1 MTALSLAAMSNARL
15 ATDVN
20 AAFDHA
26 MDVLVGALFPLVGA
40 IVGGVVVWAVMSW
53 AWWRWWFQ
61 GNKAARLVHLR
72 RKELSEAFGV
82 TFSRV
87 RRDGRMSIAPRDT
100 KRFQRE
106 GFADELAQ
114 AIKTPVAVSIRGGFL
129 EIRTPVEVP
138 EVVNGDYV
146 FDADQGTVIIGVD
159 KDTGAPAAVSLKE
172 QSGVIVGAMP
182 GSGKTVLLDG
192 ITAALR
198 GDAQVVEFDGKLD
211 DPTEFA
217 ATLVEV
223 RSEMETRL
231 HSKLDYWSMSP
242 ADRPALLLV
251 VIDEAQR
258 LFSAATSAKK
268 DKDAA
273 ADRERLVHDLVAR
286 GRSAGVL
293 VILASQRLVV
303 TALPSSIRDLAGV
316 RIAGRVARPEDAELV
331 LGVRPGDDGPTPV
344 GARRG
349 EFIMSDERG
358 ETLRVQAF
366 GPG

>member
-1 MTALSLAAMSNARL
+1 MSSARL
-15 ATDVN
+15 ATDAG

-26 MDVLVGALFPLVGA
+26 LDVLVGAALPLVGV
-40 IVGGVVVWAVMSW
+40 IVVGVVVWAVVSW
-53 AWWRWWFQ
+53 GWWRWWF
-61 GNKAARLVHLR
+61 GANAAARQVHLR
-72 RKELSEAFGV
+72 RKELSDAFGV
-82 TFSRV
+82 TFRPV
-87 RRDGRMSIAPRDT
+87 RRDGRMPIAPRDT

-129 EIRTPVEVP
+129 ELRTPIAVP
-138 EVVNGDYV
+138 DVVTGEYV
-146 FDADQGTVIIGVD
+146 FDADQGTVTIGVN
-159 KDTGAPAAVSLKE
+159 KDTGAPASVSLKE

-192 ITAALR
+192 VMSALR
-198 GDAQVVEFDGKLD
+198 RDAQVVAFDGKLD
-211 DPTEFA
+211 DPSEFA
-217 ATLVEV
+217 ATLVKV
-223 RSEMETRL
+223 RAEMEERL
-231 HSKLDYWSMSP
+231 RSKLDYWSMR
-242 ADRPALLLV
+242 AVDRPALLLV

-258 LFSAATSAKK
+258 LFSAETSAKK

-273 ADRERLVHDLVAR
+273 SDRERLVHDLVAR

-349 EFIMSDERG
+349 EFMISDERG

-366 GPG
+366 ARA

>member
-1 MTALSLAAMSNARL
+1 MSNARL

-26 MDVLVGALFPLVGA
+26 MDVLVGAALPLVGA

-61 GNKAARLVHLR
+61 GNKAARQVHLR

-82 TFSRV
+82 TFRRV
-87 RRDGRMSIAPRDT
+87 RRDGRMAIAPRDT
-100 KRFQRE
+100 ERFQRE

-114 AIKTPVAVSIRGGFL
+114 EIHTPVTVRIHGGFL
-129 EIRTPVEVP
+129 ELRTPVEVP
-138 EVVNGDYV
+138 EVVAGEYV
-146 FDADQGTVIIGVD
+146 FDADQGSVTIGVD

-192 ITAALR
+192 ITSALR

-231 HSKLDYWSMSP
+231 HSKLDYWNMS
-242 ADRPALLLV
+242 AANRPALLLV

-258 LFSAATSAKK
+258 LFSAETSAKK

-293 VILASQRLVV
+293 VVLASQRLVV

-331 LGVRPGDDGPTPV
+331 LGVRPGPGEPSPV

-349 EFIMSDERG
+349 QFVVSDGRG
-358 ETLRVQAF
+358 LLRVIQVYA
-366 GPG
+366 PET